1 MVREFNIVNRS
12 PEKAKKATRKSAA
25 VSPAERAPH
34 GRDEVMSAVLE
45 AAAEL
50 FAERSPAQVS
60 VREIAA
66 RAGVNHALV
75 HRHFGT
81 KSALLTA
88 VIREAAQAY
97 EQSIAGAKTPGQ
109 AFRQGFLYG
118 TEKHPQAA
126 ALARAVLD
134 GSVPRGIDRP
144 FPAMREHITLIETAA
159 EDGSGSIH
167 NPEVIAAGAFAFMS
181 GWFILEGWLVRAA
194 GLRGRA
200 LDAVRS
206 DVADMLEAMV
216 DRESGVQPNRKSS
229 PAKPKQ

>member
-1 MVREFNIVNRS
+1 
-12 PEKAKKATRKSAA
+12 
-25 VSPAERAPH
+25 
-34 GRDEVMSAVLE
+34 MSAVLE

-50 FAERSPAQVS
+50 FAERSPGQVS

-88 VIREAAQAY
+88 VIRQAAQAY
-97 EQSIAGAKTPGQ
+97 AESIAGAETPGQ

-118 TEKHPQAA
+118 TERHPQAA

-134 GSVPRGIDRP
+134 GSVPRGTDRA
-144 FPAMREHITLIETAA
+144 FPAMQEHIEQIAA
-159 EDGSGSIH
+159 AAAHGNGPLHD
-167 NPEVIAAGAFAFMS
+167 PEVIAAGAFAFMS

-194 GLRGRA
+194 GLRGRS
-200 LDAVRS
+200 LEAVRH

-216 DRESGVQPNRKSS
+216 DGESRARRTRNK
-229 PAKPKQ
+229 